1 MDTGINK
8 KILLIKYNTENIKN
22 SVSGTQIYNGYFDRN
37 PPHRISMITFGSSF
51 DPSKGRGYYL
61 DFHFNS
67 LKRRFR
73 EKKELIKKK
82 DENIRMSLILVKIDT
97 RINKDI
103 LKHISLFF

>member
-1 MDTGINK
+1 MDT
-8 KILLIKYNTENIKN
+8 KILLIKYDREDIKN
-22 SVSGTQIYNGYFDRN
+22 SISGVQIYNGYFDRN
-37 PPHRISMITFGSSF
+37 PPHRISMITFKNNF
-51 DPSKGRGYYL
+51 NPSQGRGYYL

-82 DENIRMSLILVKIDT
+82 VENIRMSLILVKIDE